1 MRKCLLLILCI
12 LLIGAVFFI
21 WFFRPE
27 TVDWNM
33 TAHLFTQDGTA
44 ESSFPITITGKI
56 QDDRDNEKRVDLFLD
71 IDLPDDFRYTIPG
84 PDGGDSARKGSTM
97 FKDGDPND
105 LYSGGLAY
113 DKEANSLSAL
123 YYAIN
128 AELGYFLAYW
138 PDDGSY
144 LVAATD
150 PDVTVS
156 EVIAHFQPYCD
167 ELWGFSH
174 GE

>member
-21 WFFRPE
+21 WFFRPK

-33 TAHLFTQDGTA
+33 TAHMFTQDGTA
-44 ESSFPITITGKI
+44 ESSFPITIAGRI
-56 QDDRDNEKRVDLFLD
+56 QDDRDNEKLAYLYLS
-71 IDLPDDFRYTIPG
+71 IDFPDDFRYTIPSSDDANPG
-84 PDGGDSARKGSTM
+84 YKGTE
-97 FKDGDPND
+97 FKDGNPDNLRTSD
-105 LYSGGLAY
+105 VFYN
-113 DKEANSLSAL
+113 KETNTIGSLR
-123 YYAIN
+123 YVIN

-167 ELWGFSH
+167 ELWGISN